1 MAESSFEQ
9 RVGGFHGQAPSE
21 KVGEVLAG
29 IEKEYEIELE
39 VLGQWRV
46 DVMN

>member
-1 MAESSFEQ
+1 MAESSSEQ
-9 RVGGFHGQAPSE
+9 KVGGFCGQAPSE

-29 IEKEYEIELE
+29 IEKESGIELE

-46 DVMN
+46 DLMN

>member
-9 RVGGFHGQAPSE
+9 RVVGFHGQAPSE

-29 IEKEYEIELE
+29 IEKESGIELE
-39 VLGQWRV
+39 VLGQWRME
-46 DVMN
+46 VMN